1 MSSGRALVVTAD
13 DVGLHPG
20 MTAGAL
26 AAHDGGLV
34 TACSLS
40 ACGAAFGEAVAAL
53 ACRPGLDV
61 GVHLTL
67 VEERPL
73 SPAGEVP
80 TLVDGNGRFL
90 PGFPAFVAR
99 YALGAIACD
108 EVEREWRRQIARVFD
123 AGLAPLHLN
132 SHQHLHTLPRL
143 FALTVR
149 LAREHGIPFVRIPGD
164 PAAFRSLR
172 PRALAVRA
180 LDRLGRRA
188 RRRLDSA
195 EPPAVRAVDRTV
207 GVLVA
212 GQLDE
217 PALLSVLED
226 VEGTAELVCHPG
238 RGDADLAHA
247 YDWGY
252 RWDAETAALRSP
264 RAAAALAARGIELT
278 RFSRLAPL
286 SGSPVPRPPTATDAP
301 RR

>member
-20 MTAGAL
+20 MTDGAL
-26 AAHDGGLV
+26 AAHDCGLV

-40 ACGAAFGEAVAAL
+40 SCGAAFDEAVAAL

-67 VEERPL
+67 VEEHPL
-73 SPAGEVP
+73 SSAGDVP
-80 TLVDGNGRFL
+80 TLVGRDGRFH

-99 YALGAIACD
+99 YALGAIALV
-108 EVEREWRRQIARVFD
+108 EVEHEWRRQIGRVLG
-123 AGLAPLHLN
+123 AGLKPVHLN
-132 SHQHLHTLPRL
+132 SHQHLHALPRL
-143 FALTVR
+143 FALAVR
-149 LAREHGIPFVRIPGD
+149 LAGEHGIPFVRIPGD

-188 RRRLDSA
+188 RRHLDSA
-195 EPPAVRAVDRTV
+195 EPSPVRAVDRTV

-217 PALLSVLED
+217 PTLLSVLAD

-238 RGDADLAHA
+238 RGDADLARA
-247 YDWGY
+247 FDWGY

-264 RAAAALAARGIELT
+264 RAAAALTARGIELT
-278 RFSRLAPL
+278 RFSRLAGPPSDAFKL
-286 SGSPVPRPPTATDAP
+286 PTATAAP